1 MAVHSRWSHSSDLKE
16 KTMRRSAFV
25 VIAFSL
31 LFASSAALA
40 LNGRSAVSV
49 NGSDLNTCTTTSP
62 CRSFTTA
69 VAATSP
75 GGEVIAL
82 DSGGYGP
89 FSTSQSVTV
98 VGAPGIYAAVSA
110 GSGIGIHITTLVSE
124 VVTLRNLAL
133 LGLGT
138 GLTGIFA
145 PVGAGPVHI
154 IDCSI
159 RAFQNQGI
167 NSGAVMT
174 FIDGVSVVD
183 NISALAIQIV
193 GTAASPA
200 STYITHS
207 MMAND
212 LDGLYALSYAT
223 VEMDDTAIFETAI
236 AAEAVA
242 QASGSLTEVTVSR
255 CTISGNSLGVLAT
268 QGAGT
273 GTARVRLTGNVISNN
288 GTGAQAATGGTVY
301 TFGNNSFSGNSAD
314 LFSGT
319 VLSAIALR

>member
-1 MAVHSRWSHSSDLKE
+1 MC
-16 KTMRRSAFV
+16 RSAFV

-110 GSGIGIHITTLVSE
+110 GSGIGIHITTSVSE
-124 VVTLRNLAL
+124 VVTVGNLAL

-138 GLTGIFA
+138 GATGILA
-145 PVGAGPVHI
+145 PIGAGPVHI

-159 RAFQNQGI
+159 RAFQNEGI

-183 NISALAIQIV
+183 NTSALAIAIV
-193 GTAASPA
+193 GSVASPA
-200 STYITHS
+200 SAYITRS
-207 MMAND
+207 MMARNNS
-212 LDGLYALSYAT
+212 GLYALSQAT
-223 VEMDDTAIFETAI
+223 VEIDGTSMFENNI

-242 QASGSLTEVTVSR
+242 LASGSVTEITVSR
-255 CTISGNSLGVLAT
+255 CTISGSSTGVLAT

-273 GTARVRLTGNVISNN
+273 GTARVRLTENVISYNT
-288 GTGAQAATGGTVY
+288 TGAHAATGGTVY
-301 TFGNNSFSGNSAD
+301 TFGNNSFSGNTAD